1 MLLLKDQEQE
11 YQWQMNKNLKI
22 IDNFLSEM
30 ECIELIKKFKEF
42 NGKYQIFKKRYLLEL
57 LQYPN
62 ESLFHKTINKYKLN
76 NKKIKN
82 IELLFWPVGE
92 SHDWHDDAADYDYTT
107 ITYLNE
113 GYIGGRTI
121 VKNNNEDIEIEPKT
135 GKYVAFESNAK
146 HKVTELLKGERFL
159 IICWYSNESK

>member
-1 MLLLKDQEQE
+1 
-11 YQWQMNKNLKI
+11 MNKNLKI